1 MSEQV
6 DFVVKLRDAAALVLD
21 ACNEHLESLAPP
33 GVAGPAASTNARSMK
48 VKYLCQKI

>member
-21 ACNEHLESLAPP
+21 ACNEHLETLALLHP
-33 GVAGPAASTNARSMK
+33 
-48 VKYLCQKI
+48 QKPEATIY